1 MNEDKQRLFSH
12 LSSLYRDP
20 ERFPG
25 AFKGISAF
33 HDHLNWRQKEDRD
46 PKLRG
51 YILSRPLL
59 DEWKEHDDSYTRF
72 KATRRK
78 NVPRRPYK
86 ILNPDNIWEGDLLDM
101 TRWSRKN
108 RNIKFILV
116 LVDQFTKKLYAS
128 PCKSKHAQDVLT
140 ALRDVF
146 EYQTLSRPR
155 ILYTDNGLEFT
166 NALVQEYLTNRVK
179 VQHVTTKNPSIKCA
193 IAERTNR
200 TLKSVLVRVA
210 DTNDGRYIDQ
220 LQNVVRGYNETR
232 HTATG
237 YAPNTVDPLNVDDV
251 RQGLYR
257 RAEKR
262 RLQQFGTHTWDNAA
276 KRQTAKLVVGDW
288 VHALDRKQTSAATF
302 RRGYDPSFPRELYQI
317 SDVLQR
323 DKQYVYKLSDLSGKQ
338 LPSGYYYPELSK
350 TIFPHKFSI
359 APGAQRQFTDAMDAS
374 RTKYKQIK
382 IEEYRDTVWIPD
394 RLLQE
399 RSAEDK
405 RTRKISSAVFM
416 HWLKN

>member
-12 LSSLYRDP
+12 LSSLYRDT

-25 AFKGISAF
+25 AFKGLTAF
-33 HDHLNWRQKEDRD
+33 HAHLNRRQREDRD
-46 PKLRG
+46 PALRG
-51 YILSRPLL
+51 HILSRRLL

-72 KATRRK
+72 KPTRRK
-78 NVPRRPYK
+78 NIPRRPYK

-101 TRWSRKN
+101 SRWSRKN

-128 PCKSKHAQDVLT
+128 PCKSKHAQDMWT

-166 NALVQEYLTNRVK
+166 NALVGDYLTNK
-179 VQHVTTKNPSIKCA
+179 VQVKHVTTKNPSIKCA

-210 DTNDGRYIDQ
+210 DNNDGRYIDQ

-237 YAPNTVDPLNVDDV
+237 FAPNTVDPLNVDDI
-251 RQGLYR
+251 RQGLYK
-257 RAEKR
+257 RA
-262 RLQQFGTHTWDNAA
+262 
-276 KRQTAKLVVGDW
+276 
-288 VHALDRKQTSAATF
+288 
-302 RRGYDPSFPRELYQI
+302 
-317 SDVLQR
+317 
-323 DKQYVYKLSDLSGKQ
+323 
-338 LPSGYYYPELSK
+338 
-350 TIFPHKFSI
+350 
-359 APGAQRQFTDAMDAS
+359 
-374 RTKYKQIK
+374 
-382 IEEYRDTVWIPD
+382 
-394 RLLQE
+394 
-399 RSAEDK
+399 
-405 RTRKISSAVFM
+405 
-416 HWLKN
+416 

>member
-25 AFKGISAF
+25 AFKGLTAF
-33 HDHLNWRQKEDRD
+33 HAHLNRRQREDRD
-46 PKLRG
+46 PALREH
-51 YILSRPLL
+51 ILSRRLV

-72 KATRRK
+72 KPTRQK
-78 NVPRRPYK
+78 NISRRPYK

-101 TRWSRKN
+101 SRWSRKN

-116 LVDQFTKKLYAS
+116 LVDQFTKIVYAS
-128 PCKSKHAQDVLT
+128 PGKSKHAQDVLT
-140 ALRDVF
+140 ALQDVF
-146 EYQTLSRPR
+146 EYHTLSRPR

-166 NALVQEYLTNRVK
+166 NALVGDYLRNRVMVK
-179 VQHVTTKNPSIKCA
+179 HVTTKNPSIKCA

-220 LQNVVRGYNETR
+220 LQNIVRGYNEMR

-237 YAPNTVDPLNVDDV
+237 FAPNTVDPLNVDDV
-251 RQGLYR
+251 RQGLYK

-262 RLQQFGTHTWDNAA
+262 RIQQFGTQTWDNATR
-276 KRQTAKLVVGDW
+276 RQTAKLAIGDW
-288 VHALDRKQTSAATF
+288 VHALDRKQMSVAF
-302 RRGYDPSFPRELYQI
+302 RRGYDPSFPKELYQI
-317 SDVLQR
+317 SEVLEK
-323 DKQYVYKLSDLSGKQ
+323 DKQYVYKLTDLSGKL

-359 APGAQRQFTDAMDAS
+359 SPGPQRQLTDALDAT
-374 RTKYKQIK
+374 RTKYKRIK
-382 IEEYRDTVWIPD
+382 IEEYRDKIWIPN

-399 RSAEDK
+399 QSAKDK
-405 RTRKISSAVFM
+405 RTHKISSIVFM

>member
-12 LSSLYRDP
+12 LSSLYRDT

-25 AFKGISAF
+25 AFKGLTAF
-33 HDHLNWRQKEDRD
+33 HAHLNKRQREDRD
-46 PKLRG
+46 PALRG
-51 YILSRPLL
+51 HILSRRLI

-72 KATRRK
+72 KPTRRK
-78 NVPRRPYK
+78 NIPRRPYK

-101 TRWSRKN
+101 ARWSRKN
-108 RNIKFILV
+108 RNIKFVLV

-166 NALVQEYLTNRVK
+166 NAVVGGYLANRVK
-179 VQHVTTKNPSIKCA
+179 VKHVTTKNPSIKCA

-210 DTNDGRYIDQ
+210 DNNDGRYIDQ

-237 YAPNTVDPLNVDDV
+237 YAPNSVDPLNVDDV

-276 KRQTAKLVVGDW
+276 SRKTAKLAIGDW
-288 VHALDRKQTSAATF
+288 VHALDRKPASAF
-302 RRGYDPSFPRELYQI
+302 RRGYDPTFPRELYQI
-317 SDVLQR
+317 SGVQEQ
-323 DKQYVYKLSDLSGKQ
+323 DKQYVYKLLDLSGKQ

-359 APGAQRQFTDAMDAS
+359 SPGPHRQFTDALDSS
-374 RTKYKQIK
+374 RTKYKQLK
-382 IEEYRDTVWIPD
+382 IAEYRDTIWIPD

-405 RTRKISSAVFM
+405 RTHKISSAIFM